1 MPGTTRSLLGL
12 VPFLLAV
19 AAVSATGSRFRPGE
33 WYAALTL
40 PAWTPPAWVFPVAW
54 TLLYLAIAVAGWLLW
69 RLRGPGSGVGRT
81 LWLLQLLLNG
91 LWSWLFFG
99 QHWVGVALLDLG
111 GLVATVA
118 LLTVWSWSR
127 CRWAAGLLLP
137 YLAWLLYAKSL
148 NAAIL
153 LLNPG
158 V

>member
-1 MPGTTRSLLGL
+1 MPRATRSLLGL

-19 AAVSATGSRFRPGE
+19 AAVSAAGSRFRPGD
-33 WYAALTL
+33 WYAALSL

-69 RLRGPGSGVGRT
+69 RLPRRGGAAGRA
-81 LWLLQLLLNG
+81 LWSVQLLLNG

-99 QHWVGVALLDLG
+99 QHWIGVALLDLG
-111 GLVATVA
+111 ALVATVA
-118 LLTVWSWSR
+118 LLVVWAWPR
-127 CRWAAGLLLP
+127 CRPAAWLLLP

-158 V
+158 A